1 MPGTF
6 LCWLWSWLKPPLA
19 WDGCFLVQKT
29 LEMQRKH
36 HLFKCLLRW
45 YILRPSWWS
54 RNIQRSVSPIGGIFE
69 VVIFQKASRN
79 NQQYK
84 YMYIRIY
91 IYKTI
96 DRGVCSYEVIGRS
109 RVQVYYVAFQRAD
122 FGSHLNCCHSVCDLL
137 LVVLGRS
144 GHTLY
149 RQREVIKI
157 I

>member
-1 MPGTF
+1 MSIEVAYFKTF
-6 LCWLWSWLKPPLA
+6 
-19 WDGCFLVQKT
+19 VMIQEYT
-29 LEMQRKH
+29 E
-36 HLFKCLLRW
+36 KC
-45 YILRPSWWS
+45 
-54 RNIQRSVSPIGGIFE
+54 SPIGGFFE

-122 FGSHLNCCHSVCDLL
+122 LDL
-137 LVVLGRS
+137 
-144 GHTLY
+144 
-149 RQREVIKI
+149 I
-157 I
+157 